1 MAAVIVGELLR
12 SLDAAFEGDATYE
25 GDDWHSLLGNL
36 RTVPV
41 EAWAWAPP
49 GGARS
54 ILDIVLHIG
63 RCKLEYDNCAFGGA
77 TLGGDAALVRGEA
90 ARADPAA
97 ALAWLRECH
106 ARLRRSIA
114 ALDDA
119 ELARP
124 RRTIWGDERETRWL
138 IGIMIQHDLY
148 HAGEINHLR
157 SLHSGDDRW
166 EDEREA

>member
-12 SLDAAFEGDATYE
+12 SLDAAFEGDTTYA

-36 RTVPV
+36 GTVPP
-41 EAWAWAPP
+41 EAWAWLPP

-54 ILDIVLHIG
+54 ILAIVRHIG
-63 RCKLEYDNCAFGGA
+63 RCKLEYDDCAFGAA
-77 TLGGDAALVRGEA
+77 TLGEDDPLMRAATTLG
-90 ARADPAA
+90 DPAA
-97 ALAWLRECH
+97 ALDWLRACN

-119 ELARP
+119 ELSRP

-157 SLHSGDDRW
+157 SLHSGDDDW
-166 EDEREA
+166 EGE